1 LKFETPRNRDAQLAS
16 AAERLGAI
24 VEAAERAA
32 ESVIDDAEA
41 EARAYLADARAEADR
56 IGAERGVELSRLVD
70 ALLADA
76 VALRNGA
83 ERLVESLH
91 RAQDALR
98 PVAAERPEQPSPP
111 RLAPVEPLR
120 PREPVAAAPE
130 PAPQPEPAAEP
141 RRRRGDEQAAPAS
154 VTAGARL
161 LATQLAV
168 SGSSREEIDRRLRS
182 GFELDDTSAILDA
195 ILGPEE

>member
-111 RLAPVEPLR
+111 RPSRLPSPSQQPSRGAG
-120 PREPVAAAPE
+120 AAMS
-130 PAPQPEPAAEP
+130 
-141 RRRRGDEQAAPAS
+141 RRRRPAS
-154 VTAGARL
+154 PPERACWRPSSQFPAAAGRKSTAA
-161 LATQLAV
+161 
-168 SGSSREEIDRRLRS
+168 
-182 GFELDDTSAILDA
+182 
-195 ILGPEE
+195 